1 MRLIGK
7 MIRERPEKGLINAK
21 LRIQA
26 HLTTQYLVE
35 LVSVLVA
42 YFVGG
47 AVGLA
52 IPFTTGNVSP
62 VWPPAGIALGAMLVV
77 GYRIWPAVAI
87 GAFLVNFFTAIPPL
101 AALGIAVGNTLSPL
115 TGAWLLR
122 RLPSFHP
129 LRSIRSLTRLRD
141 SLGLIVF
148 AALGATAISATLG
161 SIVLSLTP
169 VNPWASFGMAWL
181 IWYLGDAMGVL
192 IVTPLLL
199 TFTRVISIRGP
210 RQILNMAAL
219 LLGTVISCLVI
230 FDRRFGFEVGEDIF
244 AFGVFPF
251 VIWGAIRFEA
261 AGAAAVNFLI
271 SVVVVWET
279 AYGFG
284 PFAKGGSLQN
294 ALLLQ
299 SFLGVISISGMTL
312 AVVNGERVQMI
323 RQQAARERLE
333 AERLAAREMEIA
345 RQVQIKLL
353 PQRTPPL
360 TTLDYAATSVQARA
374 VGGDYYDFLDLGS
387 SRVALVLADVSGK
400 GISAALLMAN
410 LQANLRSQS
419 AILVQD
425 LPRSL
430 RFVNRMFYESTKPS
444 NYATLFLGIYHDAT
458 RRLCYVN
465 CGHNP
470 PVLLRGETIERL
482 TANATVLGL
491 FEEWDCAVAEVILAP
506 GDILALYTDGVIEA
520 TNARQEEFGEAG
532 VVQTLRENRHLNAPF
547 LVETVIDNV
556 QQFMAGEQSDDLT
569 LLIARVR

>member
-1 MRLIGK
+1 MRLMGK
-7 MIRERPEKGLINAK
+7 MIREKPENGLIKAK
-21 LRIQA
+21 RRIQA
-26 HLTTQYLVE
+26 HLTTQYLIE
-35 LVSVLVA
+35 LVLVFVA

-47 AVGLA
+47 AIGLA

-62 VWPPAGIALGAMLVV
+62 VWPPAGIALAAILMV
-77 GYRIWPAVAI
+77 GFRVWPAVAI

-148 AALGATAISATLG
+148 AALGATAISATFG

-169 VNPWASFGMAWL
+169 VNPWSSFGRGWL

-199 TFTRVISIRGP
+199 TFTRLISIRGP

-230 FDRRFGFEVGEDIF
+230 FDKRFGFEVGEDIF

-261 AGAAAVNFLI
+261 AGAAAVNLLI

-279 AYGFG
+279 AYGSG
-284 PFAKGGSLQN
+284 PFAKGGYLQN

-299 SFLGVISISGMTL
+299 SFLGVISISGITL
-312 AVVNGERVQMI
+312 AVVNGERVQMM
-323 RQQAARERLE
+323 REQAARERVE
-333 AERLAAREMEIA
+333 AERFAAREMEIA

-353 PQRTPPL
+353 PQRIPPL
-360 TTLDYAATSVQARA
+360 NTLDYAATTVQARA

-387 SRVALVLADVSGK
+387 SCVALVLADVSGK

-444 NYATLFLGIYHDAT
+444 NYATIFVGIYHDAT
-458 RRLCYVN
+458 RRLSYVN

-470 PVLLRGETIERL
+470 PVLLRGETIARL
-482 TANATVLGL
+482 TATATVLGL
-491 FEEWDCAVAEVILAP
+491 FEEWDCAVAEVTLAP

-520 TNARQEEFGEAG
+520 ANARNEEFGEAG
-532 VVQTLRENRHLNAPF
+532 LLQTLQENRHLKAPF
-547 LVETVIDNV
+547 LVETVVSNV
-556 QQFMAGEQSDDLT
+556 QQFTVGEQSDDLT
-569 LLIARVR
+569 LLIARVL